1 MDIKKTTGD
10 NFYKRVGSSRSEVR
24 QSQNNFYFSSN
35 KTETY
40 STLIQMLKND
50 LLTIQ
55 DMINSNNKDIKMYKV
70 LSKNPGLTKKLSE
83 IDDARNISIF
93 IDKINEQSGNI
104 EIISKIYGTKDENEC
119 IQKLFLECNLSDL
132 FLKKVADYFT
142 LIKLKLYND
151 SLYQDSLSK
160 VISIKEFFEKIPSK
174 INNNNNL
181 NLNQNSNSIK
191 NEGNKSEID
200 DFLKISTL
208 NELLDY
214 NIKNKKICPHLA
226 KLVESYFNNL
236 NLNLIEIINK
246 IDNENKQLDTLN
258 NFKGTNV
265 EKFFKLQDIY
275 NEILINLNSKN
286 EELLNNKKDV
296 SNLDKEINILNEK
309 YDKDI
314 QNLNEKLNN
323 LLKENENLKGD
334 LNSNS
339 DLKYT
344 SKDIDELKKKS
355 SEEKKIID
363 ESYKKKIESLNKDI
377 KTLNEKISKLEKIC
391 KEKEKEN
398 NNKENITKEKN
409 NQIFIKKIEKIDIME
424 FVKKHNE
431 EFTKNQKE
439 SNIKLDNNIRNLN
452 QRIEQ
457 LNEQINILKLEKSDL
472 KKKYDIIQ
480 GKNMTSDS
488 YEKILLHQFDIMK
501 NTLSKKVDEMT
512 NQLNDIQID
521 SRKKIYELEK
531 DLKESERLK
540 DVFLNQI
547 ISLQKQ
553 LGI

>member
-24 QSQNNFYFSSN
+24 QSQSNFYFSSN
-35 KTETY
+35 KSETY
-40 STLIQMLKND
+40 STLIQMLKSD

-55 DMINSNNKDIKMYKV
+55 DMINSNSNDIKMYKL

-93 IDKINEQSGNI
+93 IDKITEQSGNI
-104 EIISKIYGTKDENEC
+104 EIISKIYGTKNENEC
-119 IQKLFLECNLSDL
+119 IQKLFLESNLSDL
-132 FLKKVADYFT
+132 FLKKVSDYFT

-160 VISIKEFFEKIPSK
+160 VISIREFIEKIPSK
-174 INNNNNL
+174 INNNI
-181 NLNQNSNSIK
+181 NSNINKNPISIK

-200 DFLKISTL
+200 DFLKINTL

-214 NIKNKKICPHLA
+214 NLKNKKICPHVA
-226 KLVESYFNNL
+226 KLVQSYFNNL

-246 IDNENKQLDTLN
+246 FDNEKKNLDALN
-258 NFKGTNV
+258 NFKGTDV
-265 EKFFKLQDIY
+265 EKFFKLKDIY

-286 EELLNNKKDV
+286 EELINNKKDV
-296 SNLDKEINILNEK
+296 SNLNNEIYILNEK
-309 YDKDI
+309 YDKEI

-323 LLKENENLKGD
+323 LLKENEDLKGD

-344 SKDIDELKKKS
+344 SKDIDELKNKS
-355 SEEKKIID
+355 LEEKRIMD
-363 ESYKKKIESLNKDI
+363 ESYKNKIESLNKDI
-377 KTLNEKISKLEKIC
+377 KNLNEKISKLEKIC

-398 NNKENITKEKN
+398 NNKEKINKENN
-409 NQIFIKKIEKIDIME
+409 NQFIPKKLEKIDIME
-424 FVKKHNE
+424 FVKKHNI

-452 QRIEQ
+452 QRIDQ

-480 GKNMTSDS
+480 GKNMSSDS
-488 YEKILLHQFDIMK
+488 YEKILLHQFDMMK
-501 NTLSKKVDEMT
+501 NAFSKKVDEMT
-512 NQLNDIQID
+512 NQLNEIQID
-521 SRKKIYELEK
+521 SRKKIYELEQE
-531 DLKESERLK
+531 LKESERLK
-540 DVFLNQI
+540 EVFLQQI
-547 ISLQKQ
+547 VFLQEQ

>member
-24 QSQNNFYFSSN
+24 QSQSNFYFSSN
-35 KTETY
+35 KSETY
-40 STLIQMLKND
+40 STLIQMLKSD

-55 DMINSNNKDIKMYKV
+55 DMINSNSNDIKMYKL

-83 IDDARNISIF
+83 IDDAKNISIF
-93 IDKINEQSGNI
+93 IDKITEQSGNI
-104 EIISKIYGTKDENEC
+104 EIISKIYGTKNENEC
-119 IQKLFLECNLSDL
+119 IQKLFLESNLSDL
-132 FLKKVADYFT
+132 FLKKVSDYFT

-181 NLNQNSNSIK
+181 NLNKNSNSIK

-200 DFLKISTL
+200 DFLKINTL

-214 NIKNKKICPHLA
+214 NLKNKKICPHVA
-226 KLVESYFNNL
+226 KLVQSYFNNL

-246 IDNENKQLDTLN
+246 FDNEKKNLDALN
-258 NFKGTNV
+258 NFKGTDV
-265 EKFFKLQDIY
+265 EKFFKLKDIY

-286 EELLNNKKDV
+286 EELINNKKDV
-296 SNLDKEINILNEK
+296 SNLNNEIYILNEK
-309 YDKDI
+309 YDKEI

-323 LLKENENLKGD
+323 LLKENEDLKGD

-344 SKDIDELKKKS
+344 SKDIDELKNKS
-355 SEEKKIID
+355 LEEKRIMD
-363 ESYKKKIESLNKDI
+363 ESYKNKIESLNKDI
-377 KTLNEKISKLEKIC
+377 KNLNEKISKLEKIC

-398 NNKENITKEKN
+398 NNKEKINKEN
-409 NQIFIKKIEKIDIME
+409 NDQFIPKKLEKIDIME
-424 FVKKHNE
+424 FVKKHNI

-452 QRIEQ
+452 QRIDQ

-480 GKNMTSDS
+480 GKNMSSDS
-488 YEKILLHQFDIMK
+488 YEKILLNQFDMMK

-512 NQLNDIQID
+512 NQLNEIQID
-521 SRKKIYELEK
+521 SRKKIYELEQE
-531 DLKESERLK
+531 LKESERLK
-540 DVFLNQI
+540 EVFLQQI
-547 ISLQKQ
+547 VFLQEQ

>member
-181 NLNQNSNSIK
+181 NLNQNSNSTK

-214 NIKNKKICPHLA
+214 NIKNKKICPHVA

-309 YDKDI
+309 YDKEI

-398 NNKENITKEKN
+398 NNKENITKENN
-409 NQIFIKKIEKIDIME
+409 NQICIKKIEKIDIME

>member
-55 DMINSNNKDIKMYKV
+55 DMINSNSSDIKMYKV

-93 IDKINEQSGNI
+93 IDKITEQSGNI
-104 EIISKIYGTKDENEC
+104 EVISKIYGTKDENEC

-160 VISIKEFFEKIPSK
+160 VISIKEFIEKIPSK
-174 INNNNNL
+174 KNNNYNL

-214 NIKNKKICPHLA
+214 NIKNKKICPHVA
-226 KLVESYFNNL
+226 KLVQSYFNNL

-258 NFKGTNV
+258 NFK
-265 EKFFKLQDIY
+265 
-275 NEILINLNSKN
+275 
-286 EELLNNKKDV
+286 
-296 SNLDKEINILNEK
+296 
-309 YDKDI
+309 
-314 QNLNEKLNN
+314 
-323 LLKENENLKGD
+323 
-334 LNSNS
+334 
-339 DLKYT
+339 
-344 SKDIDELKKKS
+344 
-355 SEEKKIID
+355 
-363 ESYKKKIESLNKDI
+363 
-377 KTLNEKISKLEKIC
+377 
-391 KEKEKEN
+391 
-398 NNKENITKEKN
+398 
-409 NQIFIKKIEKIDIME
+409 
-424 FVKKHNE
+424 
-431 EFTKNQKE
+431 
-439 SNIKLDNNIRNLN
+439 
-452 QRIEQ
+452 
-457 LNEQINILKLEKSDL
+457 
-472 KKKYDIIQ
+472 
-480 GKNMTSDS
+480 
-488 YEKILLHQFDIMK
+488 
-501 NTLSKKVDEMT
+501 
-512 NQLNDIQID
+512 
-521 SRKKIYELEK
+521 
-531 DLKESERLK
+531 
-540 DVFLNQI
+540 
-547 ISLQKQ
+547 
-553 LGI
+553 

>member
-181 NLNQNSNSIK
+181 NLNQNSNSTK
-191 NEGNKSEID
+191 SEGNKSEID

-214 NIKNKKICPHLA
+214 NIKNKKICPHVA

-246 IDNENKQLDTLN
+246 FNNENKQLDTLN

-309 YDKDI
+309 YDKEI

-398 NNKENITKEKN
+398 NNKENITKENN

>member
-24 QSQNNFYFSSN
+24 QSQSNFYFSSN
-35 KTETY
+35 KSETY
-40 STLIQMLKND
+40 STLIQMLKSD

-55 DMINSNNKDIKMYKV
+55 DMINSNSNDIKMYKL

-83 IDDARNISIF
+83 IDDAKNISIF
-93 IDKINEQSGNI
+93 IDKITEQSGNI
-104 EIISKIYGTKDENEC
+104 EIISKIYGTKNENEC
-119 IQKLFLECNLSDL
+119 IQKLFLESNLSDL
-132 FLKKVADYFT
+132 FLKKVSDYFT

-181 NLNQNSNSIK
+181 NLNKNSNSIK

-200 DFLKISTL
+200 DFLKINTL

-214 NIKNKKICPHLA
+214 NLKNKKICPHVA
-226 KLVESYFNNL
+226 KLVQSYFNNL

-246 IDNENKQLDTLN
+246 FDNEKKNLDALN
-258 NFKGTNV
+258 NFKGTDV
-265 EKFFKLQDIY
+265 EKFFKLKDIY

-286 EELLNNKKDV
+286 EELINNKKDV
-296 SNLDKEINILNEK
+296 SNLNNEIYILNEK
-309 YDKDI
+309 YDKEI

-323 LLKENENLKGD
+323 LLKENEDLKGD

-344 SKDIDELKKKS
+344 SKDIDELKNKS
-355 SEEKKIID
+355 LEEKRIMD
-363 ESYKKKIESLNKDI
+363 ESYKNKIESLNKDI
-377 KTLNEKISKLEKIC
+377 KNLNEKISKLEKIC

-398 NNKENITKEKN
+398 NNKEKINKEN
-409 NQIFIKKIEKIDIME
+409 NDQFIPKKLEKIDIME
-424 FVKKHNE
+424 FVKKHNI

-452 QRIEQ
+452 QRIDQ

-480 GKNMTSDS
+480 GKNMSSDS
-488 YEKILLHQFDIMK
+488 YEKILLNQFDMMK

-512 NQLNDIQID
+512 NQLNEIQID
-521 SRKKIYELEK
+521 SRKKIYELEQE
-531 DLKESERLK
+531 LKESERLK
-540 DVFLNQI
+540 DVFLQQI
-547 ISLQKQ
+547 VFLQEQ

>member
-181 NLNQNSNSIK
+181 NLNQNSNSTK

-309 YDKDI
+309 YDKEI

-339 DLKYT
+339 DLKYS

-355 SEEKKIID
+355 SEEKKIIE

-398 NNKENITKEKN
+398 NNKENITKENN

>member
-24 QSQNNFYFSSN
+24 QSQSNFYFSSN
-35 KTETY
+35 KSETY
-40 STLIQMLKND
+40 STLIQMLKSD

-55 DMINSNNKDIKMYKV
+55 DMINSNSNDIKMYKL
-70 LSKNPGLTKKLSE
+70 LSKNPSLTKKLSE

-93 IDKINEQSGNI
+93 IDKITEQSGNI
-104 EIISKIYGTKDENEC
+104 EIISKIYGTKNENEC
-119 IQKLFLECNLSDL
+119 IQKLFLESNLSDL
-132 FLKKVADYFT
+132 FLKKVSDYFT

-181 NLNQNSNSIK
+181 NLNKNSNSIK

-200 DFLKISTL
+200 EFLKINTL

-214 NIKNKKICPHLA
+214 NLKNKKICPHVA
-226 KLVESYFNNL
+226 KLVQSYFNNL

-246 IDNENKQLDTLN
+246 FDNEKKNLDALN
-258 NFKGTNV
+258 NFKGTDV
-265 EKFFKLQDIY
+265 EKFFKLKDIY

-286 EELLNNKKDV
+286 EELINNKKDV
-296 SNLDKEINILNEK
+296 SNLNNEINILNEK
-309 YDKDI
+309 YDKEI

-323 LLKENENLKGD
+323 LLKENEDLKGD

-344 SKDIDELKKKS
+344 SKDIDELKNKS
-355 SEEKKIID
+355 LEEKRIMD
-363 ESYKKKIESLNKDI
+363 ESYKNKIESLNKDI
-377 KTLNEKISKLEKIC
+377 KNLNEKISKLEKIC

-398 NNKENITKEKN
+398 NNKENITKENN

-480 GKNMTSDS
+480 GKNMSSDS
-488 YEKILLHQFDIMK
+488 YEKILLNQFDMMK

-512 NQLNDIQID
+512 NQLNEIQID
-521 SRKKIYELEK
+521 SRKKIYELEQE
-531 DLKESERLK
+531 LKESERLK
-540 DVFLNQI
+540 DVFLQQI
-547 ISLQKQ
+547 VFLQEQ

>member
-132 FLKKVADYFT
+132 FLKKVNDYFT

-214 NIKNKKICPHLA
+214 NIKNKKICPHVA

-309 YDKDI
+309 YDKEI

-339 DLKYT
+339 DLKYS

-355 SEEKKIID
+355 SEEKKIIE

-398 NNKENITKEKN
+398 NNKENITKENN

>member
-181 NLNQNSNSIK
+181 NLNQNSNSTK
-191 NEGNKSEID
+191 SEGNKSEID

-214 NIKNKKICPHLA
+214 NIKNKKICPHVA

-246 IDNENKQLDTLN
+246 FNNENKQLDTLN

-309 YDKDI
+309 YDKEI

-355 SEEKKIID
+355 SEEKKIIE
-363 ESYKKKIESLNKDI
+363 ESYKKKIKSLNKDI

-398 NNKENITKEKN
+398 NNKENITKENN
-409 NQIFIKKIEKIDIME
+409 NQICIKKIEKIDIME